1 MQFKVGDSGAT
12 NAITVL
18 NNGNVGIKTAAPSG
32 ALQIGGT
39 PALSA
44 TSSLLGLGNSL
55 VGGTGGGTYLG
66 INAEPTFGGDFM
78 NLQISGTTI
87 YMVNNGVAGSDG
99 AIASKYAIS
108 QISPSVGGM
117 QYGDVLNI
125 TNAPTTTANT
135 AIGSLYFI
143 TDNTTLDN
151 TTYGIMA
158 DTSGGTNVAG
168 TQYGVMGY
176 GKTYGVFGRTNG
188 IANGVTTPAAVY
200 GHFTGTTSGNAF
212 RGYSTSIT
220 SSSLLSLSQNSS
232 TFTGNGLDMNF
243 ALTSGNFT
251 GNFIDLKVNSVS
263 QFKISSSGQIT
274 AGGATL
280 GLAGTSTGVLRLEGS
295 TSGYTQVQP
304 AAAAGSWTMTL
315 PAAVGTAGQQLTDV
329 NGDGI
334 TSWTAA
340 GSLRILKDIDSMI
353 TDPNIAL
360 NQLLETNIYNFHY
373 KEGMGTGDSDTQY
386 VGVMAD
392 ESPWAM
398 HYDGRVI
405 NPVNTLG
412 YMVLGVRAL
421 NNKIEISDTSFEEY
435 VSQTEQTITTLTLKT
450 DSDATTLLQL
460 QTSVDAQLAKVQE
473 SINNLVITNDD
484 FETRIATLEA
494 ASEGNGLLI
503 SQLAT
508 QMEEIRAQVA
518 EVDFVEMNDKLNS
531 LLSFL
536 DASDGVV
543 KIDVLEATITETGA
557 LVIKNSDDEAPT
569 IGTGKICGLIA
580 DTKDESG
587 VYDNI
592 DDCSGNE
599 IPFDADG
606 DGMNDWT
613 ENTEP
618 MPKDEDHD
626 WIDDDTKEGIVNNG
640 KNIVIHTKAVNKNS
654 KIFVTSTSSTVI
666 QPLSVVEVEDGESFT
681 VETDNGIKVDSS
693 LEFNWWIVE
702 EGEEK

>member
-1 MQFKVGDSGAT
+1 SYDQLQSYNSRSLYINPLGNNVIFNRDSGRIGISTAT
-12 NAITVL
+12 PGTLNGTSFASIKLQAYNASASTYAAIDTGLSNGEAGFLL
-18 NNGNVGIKTAAPSG
+18 NRGAASANNRMWGIASRPVPDTTTSALGFSTYSDAGTPTTLMTILRNGNVGIGTTNPATKLNVVGAISTADGTNGYMTMNTDDSAARTGFLEWRLGSG
-32 ALQIGGT
+32 TRLGFMGDSASNIALALENNANFVIGGGNVGIGTDT
-39 PALSA
+39 P
-44 TSSLLGLGNSL
+44 
-55 VGGTGGGTYLG
+55 
-66 INAEPTFGGDFM
+66 
-78 NLQISGTTI
+78 
-87 YMVNNGVAGSDG
+87 G
-99 AIASKYAIS
+99 AKL
-108 QISPSVGGM
+108 
-117 QYGDVLNI
+117 D
-125 TNAPTTTANT
+125 
-135 AIGSLYFI
+135 IGSAGTSLG
-143 TDNTTLDN
+143 TLRLA
-151 TTYGIMA
+151 G
-158 DTSGGTNVAG
+158 DTSGYV
-168 TQYGVMGY
+168 Q
-176 GKTYGVFGRTNG
+176 
-188 IANGVTTPAAVY
+188 
-200 GHFTGTTSGNAF
+200 
-212 RGYSTSIT
+212 
-220 SSSLLSLSQNSS
+220 L
-232 TFTGNGLDMNF
+232 
-243 ALTSGNFT
+243 
-251 GNFIDLKVNSVS
+251 
-263 QFKISSSGQIT
+263 
-274 AGGATL
+274 
-280 GLAGTSTGVLRLEGS
+280 
-295 TSGYTQVQP
+295 QP

-340 GSLRILKDIDSMI
+340 GSLRILKDIDNMV

-412 YMVLGVRAL
+412 YMVLGVKAL

-435 VSQTEQTITTLTLKT
+435 VSQTEQTITTLALKT

-460 QTSVDAQLAKVQE
+460 QTSVDTQLAIVQE

-569 IGTGKICGLIA
+569 IGTAIICPAMIELGA
-580 DTKDESG
+580 DNK
-587 VYDNI
+587 
-592 DDCSGNE
+592 CSLVQT
-599 IPFDADG
+599 DG
-606 DGMNDWT
+606 DNDGLD
-613 ENTEP
+613 
-618 MPKDEDHD
+618 DETGH
-626 WIDDDTKEGIVNNG
+626 
-640 KNIVIHTKAVNKNS
+640 AVNDGKRVMVKTAAVKGAS
-654 KIFVTSTSSTVI
+654 KVFMTIKSKLTQEATLMVTDI
-666 QPLSVVEVEDGESFT
+666 VENNNFT
-681 VETDNGIKVDSS
+681 VELVNPTQEEVTFD
-693 LEFNWWIVE
+693 WWIVE
-702 EGEEK
+702 AK